1 IQSDSE
7 FSPGTR
13 CEPAVPSITGVS
25 YFLVPLFPS
34 VNFPLSSSE
43 DDEPKLEKCQD
54 VLVHRAGRRYRGE
67 GIIKEVPSKII
78 PFMYLPEYRSKWDKA
93 LQSYKLLER
102 IDQDTGIY
110 HSVTQSYGMGLISSR
125 DFVDLL
131 HVKPYPGGILTTN
144 SVSVEYSSCPPTP
157 SCVRGFN
164 NPCGYVC
171 SPLPENPQHS
181 KLVVFIQPELGGR
194 LPCSVVETALPT
206 TLINLI
212 TETRAG
218 LQSLKDQNET

>member
-1 IQSDSE
+1 NCVFQKPCLEEVLLTHTECRREDIAGCRRE
-7 FSPGTR
+7 LLRRLVNMFMGVM
-13 CEPAVPSITGVS
+13 EIKGVS
-25 YFLVPLFPS
+25 
-34 VNFPLSSSE
+34 
-43 DDEPKLEKCQD
+43 K
-54 VLVHRAGRRYRGE
+54 YRGE

-78 PFMYLPEYRSKWDKA
+78 PFMYLPEYRNKWDKA

-110 HSVTQSYGMGLISSR
+110 HSVTHSYGMGLISSR

-131 HVKPYPGGILTTN
+131 HVKPYPGDILTTN

-157 SCVRGFN
+157 SCVRGYN

-171 SPLPENPQHS
+171 SPLPENPEHS
-181 KLVVFIQPELGGR
+181 KLVVFIQPQLGGM
-194 LPCSVVETALPT
+194 LPGSVVETALPN

-218 LQSLKDQNET
+218 LKGLKDHN

>member
-1 IQSDSE
+1 MDYKKIADEVSE
-7 FSPGTR
+7 KILSYNQDTSGWRVIKISKNVT
-13 CEPAVPSITGVS
+13 VSSKPSKE
-25 YFLVPLFPS
+25 Y
-34 VNFPLSSSE
+34 
-43 DDEPKLEKCQD
+43 
-54 VLVHRAGRRYRGE
+54 AGNIYRGE

-78 PFMYLPEYRSKWDKA
+78 PFMYLPEYRNKWDKA

-110 HSVTQSYGMGLISSR
+110 HSVTHSYGMGLISSR

-131 HVKPYPGGILTTN
+131 HVKPYPGDILTTN

-157 SCVRGFN
+157 SCVRGYN

-171 SPLPENPQHS
+171 SPLPENPEHS
-181 KLVVFIQPELGGR
+181 KLVVFIQPELGGM
-194 LPCSVVETALPT
+194 LPSSVVETALPT

-218 LQSLKDQNET
+218 LKGLKDHD

>member
-1 IQSDSE
+1 MDYKKITDEVSE
-7 FSPGTR
+7 KILSYSQDTSGWRVIKVSKNVTISSK
-13 CEPAVPSITGVS
+13 PSKE
-25 YFLVPLFPS
+25 Y
-34 VNFPLSSSE
+34 
-43 DDEPKLEKCQD
+43 
-54 VLVHRAGRRYRGE
+54 AGNIYRGE

-78 PFMYLPEYRSKWDKA
+78 PFMYLPEYRNKWDKA

-110 HSVTQSYGMGLISSR
+110 HSVTHSYA
-125 DFVDLL
+125 
-131 HVKPYPGGILTTN
+131 
-144 SVSVEYSSCPPTP
+144 VSVEYSSCPPTP
-157 SCVRGFN
+157 SCVRGYN

-171 SPLPENPQHS
+171 SPLPENPEHS
-181 KLVVFIQPELGGR
+181 KLVVFIQPELGGM

-218 LQSLKDQNET
+218 LKGLKDRN

>member
-1 IQSDSE
+1 MDYKKIVDEVSE
-7 FSPGTR
+7 KILSYSQDTSGWRVVKVSKNVT
-13 CEPAVPSITGVS
+13 VSSKPSKE
-25 YFLVPLFPS
+25 Y
-34 VNFPLSSSE
+34 
-43 DDEPKLEKCQD
+43 
-54 VLVHRAGRRYRGE
+54 AGNIYRGE

-78 PFMYLPEYRSKWDKA
+78 PFMYLPEYRNKWDKA

-110 HSVTQSYGMGLISSR
+110 HSVTHSYGMGLISSR

-131 HVKPYPGGILTTN
+131 HVKPYPGDILTTN

-157 SCVRGFN
+157 SCVRGYN

-171 SPLPENPQHS
+171 SPLPENPEHS
-181 KLVVFIQPELGGR
+181 KLVVFIQPELGGM
-194 LPCSVVETALPT
+194 LPGSLVETALPT

-218 LQSLKDQNET
+218 LKGLKDHN